1 MFKTLNNISNTIA
14 EDGVIAINIMDVK
27 MNNKRFHICDPMTKY
42 MESIDMPL
50 QEVIGMKMK
59 QRPKNEDGG
68 GVEHMQDCLVEPI
81 WVYSSSES
89 NTQTPFDKLFDA

>member
-1 MFKTLNNISNTIA
+1 
-14 EDGVIAINIMDVK
+14 

-59 QRPKNEDGG
+59 QRPKNEDGC